1 MWLFCV
7 YKRTSNS
14 LFRGFLF
21 LFKKKYVLDS
31 IFLFLNIH
39 IKYIILIFGV
49 LVDIVKTSNM
59 LG

>member
-1 MWLFCV
+1 
-7 YKRTSNS
+7 
-14 LFRGFLF
+14 

-49 LVDIVKTSNM
+49 LVDIVKISNV